1 MEIAFNV
8 CGGVLGHSNTETIN
22 LKFEPFEK
30 IEWRA
35 GIVVEEE

>member
-8 CGGVLGHSNTETIN
+8 RGVLGHSNTETVN

-30 IEWRA
+30 IEWKA
-35 GIVVEEE
+35 GTVAEEE